1 MEGGSLCFFARIPN
15 IVDSRTLRSKPKE
28 GDQTRGSH

>member
-1 MEGGSLCFFARIPN
+1 MEGGSLCSFARIPK
-15 IVDSRTLRSKPKE
+15 IVDSGTLRSKPKE